1 MINYLGKYYPVRSQL
16 PGKFNVYNI
25 LAAIAVAIEIGID
38 IEKAI
43 TSIEGFSGVDGRM
56 QKISHNDIT
65 AYVDFAHTPDALE
78 KTLSYLKT
86 IKGAGKLIVTFGA
99 PGLRDTEKR
108 PIMGQIVSDYA
119 DIMII
124 TDDDPDTEN
133 RRSIIK
139 EVGGNLSKRTLG
151 KDLFII
157 PERRLAI
164 KLATELAQ
172 AGDTL
177 MFAGKG
183 HESVQYTNIRKR
195 PRSDADEVKKALEI
209 K

>member
-1 MINYLGKYYPVRSQL
+1 
-16 PGKFNVYNI
+16 
-25 LAAIAVAIEIGID
+25 
-38 IEKAI
+38 
-43 TSIEGFSGVDGRM
+43 M
-56 QKISHNDIT
+56 QKISYAGIT

-86 IKGAGKLIVTFGA
+86 IKGEGKLIVTFGA

-108 PIMGQIVSDYA
+108 PIMGQVVADYA

-139 EVGGNLSKRTLG
+139 EIGEKLSNRTLG

-177 MFAGKG
+177 MFAGK
-183 HESVQYTNIRKR
+183 
-195 PRSDADEVKKALEI
+195 
-209 K
+209 